1 LCSDKARTGLPLLW
15 DSSGRSHLLR
25 QGQRAGSSEHHL
37 EDGLGGRTPAAA
49 GGGATNQRPAG
60 FDRSSRP
67 HASRSGQALRAGLIG
82 ACVLGAV
89 AGLPGKSAGLAPP
102 EQSGHA
108 LNVRRL
114 AELHEQLERRRE
126 LERSLQGQ
134 VGELARKID
143 DLRGRLERTSTILRS
158 ERQEA
163 LALERQLDQLV
174 PRFLARVAE
183 AREHRARAARTLA
196 DLAGK
201 SRSPDLDPRMRARM
215 SALSPLLLQRL
226 GHSEAG
232 LELLRERRE
241 QTIERHAQIE
251 RRLPALTTEHQRLQ
265 RLSLENL
272 RLREAALEELRGV
285 RTEVDLLGKE
295 QAQVARRFLRERA
308 ATLARAE
315 PQADQRALPDPSAM
329 RRTPGSSAWR
339 VASASVDK
347 GAVDATPRVTRVAA
361 ALDRKEARVATA
373 AAEPHAGLDASALA
387 ASAGTATRPPY
398 RGGAPHAAFPGA
410 GPPVQPA
417 GSRDAIGR
425 ASVLKVAFRR
435 EDGLYEQSG
444 GIAGSARRA
453 APILPLPDAAQDRV
467 SVAHAG
473 PELAFP
479 AAPGQRV
486 AAPVDGKVVFAGTFK
501 SYGWLLIL
509 EHEREYHTLLWGFAR
524 LDVKRDDQVH
534 VGQIVGIMDAQG
546 DDPPVLHVERRR
558 HGRPIDLAASSNG
571 IQG

>member
-1 LCSDKARTGLPLLW
+1 
-15 DSSGRSHLLR
+15 
-25 QGQRAGSSEHHL
+25 
-37 EDGLGGRTPAAA
+37 LGGRTSAATGEGVTDPSPA
-49 GGGATNQRPAG
+49 AG
-60 FDRSSRP
+60 FDRCNRP
-67 HASRSGQALRAGLIG
+67 HGSRSGQALRAGLIG
-82 ACVLGAV
+82 ACVLVAL

-102 EQSGHA
+102 EQSGDA
-108 LNVRRL
+108 IGVRRL
-114 AELHEQLERRRE
+114 AELREQLERRRE

-134 VGELARKID
+134 LDELARTID
-143 DLRGRLERTSTILRS
+143 DLRSRLERTSSKLRS

-163 LALERQLDQLV
+163 LVLERQLDQLV
-174 PRFLARVAE
+174 PRFFARLAE

-201 SRSPDLDPRMRARM
+201 SQSPDLDPRMRARM

-226 GHSEAG
+226 GSAEAG
-232 LELLRERRE
+232 LEWLRERRD

-251 RRLPALTTEHQRLQ
+251 RRLPALTTEHQRLEQ
-265 RLSLENL
+265 LSLENL
-272 RLREAALEELRGV
+272 RLREAALGELRGV
-285 RTEVDLLGKE
+285 RAEVDLLGRE
-295 QAQVARRFLRERA
+295 QAQLAQRLLREKA

-315 PQADQRALPDPSAM
+315 PQADQRAVPDRSAM
-329 RRTPGSSAWR
+329 RTTPGSSALR
-339 VASASVDK
+339 VASASVAK
-347 GAVDATPRVTRVAA
+347 GAVDATPRVTRVATA
-361 ALDRKEARVATA
+361 WDRNEARVATA
-373 AAEPHAGLDASALA
+373 ASEPHAGLDASALA
-387 ASAGTATRPPY
+387 AGAGALTRPPY
-398 RGGAPHAAFPGA
+398 RARPPHAVFPGA

-417 GSRDAIGR
+417 GSRAAIGR
-425 ASVLKVAFRR
+425 ASVLEVAFRR
-435 EDGLYEQSG
+435 EDDLSEQSG
-444 GIAGSARRA
+444 GTAASARRA
-453 APILPLPDAAQDRV
+453 APILPLPEAAQDRV
-467 SVAHAG
+467 GVAQAG